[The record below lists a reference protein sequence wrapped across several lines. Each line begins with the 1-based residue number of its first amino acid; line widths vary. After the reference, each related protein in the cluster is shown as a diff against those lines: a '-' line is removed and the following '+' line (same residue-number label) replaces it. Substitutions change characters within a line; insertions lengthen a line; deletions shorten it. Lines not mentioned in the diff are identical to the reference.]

1 MARVNAIQT
10 NFTGGQIS
18 PRLFGRV
25 DVESY
30 RNSLKTLN
38 NMIVYPQGGAGRRFG
53 TMHVGEGKD
62 SAAGTDRKFRLVPFE
77 YSDTNAYCLEFGHN
91 YIRFYAQSAQVQSG
105 GSAVEVSTTYTDA
118 QLDELQFAQS
128 ADVLY
133 IAHRSHP
140 VRQLV
145 RNSATSFTL
154 SEVVFVDGPY
164 LDDNTT
170 STTIAASATSGSV
183 TLTASASFFTSS
195 HVGAIFRITNSG
207 TTGYAKV
214 TAFTNA
220 TTVTAA
226 VQSALGGT
234 SAVTTWR
241 EGAFSTERG
250 YPGCITFFE
259 QRLCLAGT
267 AHRPQT
273 VWVSKVDDYENF
285 TPGANDDD
293 PIPFTIAANK
303 VNIIQWL
310 SQARNSLF
318 IGTVGA
324 EWQVKGANNAAITP
338 SNIIVRQQTSEGS
351 ARIQPVPIKNALLFI
366 QRGGEKLHEVTF
378 DFLTDSFQ
386 APDLTLLSEDI
397 TSGGITHF
405 DAQRTPDPII
415 WAVLSDGTL
424 SAMTYQPDQK
434 IQAWHKHTIGG
445 AASAATI
452 TVTDYANIAVST
464 DIVVTKSDGS
474 TVTFSSEASSGDA
487 PSTTNG
493 WRPNESNNTTAD
505 NIYTAINAHAD
516 FTVANPAANVVTVTE
531 TQKAGTGPITL
542 KSSDP
547 VRVATADESYA
558 VAESIAVIPKDITA
572 GIYIDQ
578 VWLGVKRTVNGAT
591 KRYIE
596 YIDSTLNTDSSL
608 TYSGSSTSSISGLS
622 HLEGQTVAVKVDDA
636 PQPDKVVSS
645 GAISISPAGTAAE
658 VGLPYTHTLTTLP
671 PEFGA
676 QAGASLSRLR
686 RMHEVVLYL
695 RASSGGLI
703 NSDNIIYR
711 SSADD
716 MGTALPL
723 FTGTIRYTPD
733 DSWDRDGNITISGT
747 QPLPF
752 NLTALI
758 MGTNVSEG

>member
-170 STTIAASATSGSV
+170 ATTIAASATSGSV

-195 HVGAIFRITNSG
+195 HVGALFRITNSG

-547 VRVATADESYA
+547 VRIATADESYA

>member
-30 RNSLKTLN
+30 RNSLKPLN

-77 YSDTNAYCLEFGHN
+77 YSDSNAYCLEFGHN

-170 STTIAASATSGSV
+170 ATTIAASATSGSV

-195 HVGAIFRITNSG
+195 HVGALFRITNSG

>member
-658 VGLPYTHTLTTLP
+658 VGLPDTHTLTTLP

>member
-531 TQKAGTGPITL
+531 TQKAGTGLITL

-547 VRVATADESYA
+547 VRIATADESYA

>member
-170 STTIAASATSGSV
+170 ATTIAASATSGSV

-195 HVGAIFRITNSG
+195 HVGALFRITNSG

-645 GAISISPAGTAAE
+645 GAISISPAGPAAE

>member
-351 ARIQPVPIKNALLFI
+351 ARIQPVPIKNALLVI

>member
-25 DVESY
+25 DIESY
-30 RNSLKTLN
+30 RNSVKTLE
-38 NMIVYPQGGAGRRFG
+38 NMVVYPQGGAGRRFG
-53 TMHVGEGKD
+53 TMYVGEGKD

-91 YIRFYAQSAQVQSG
+91 YIRFYAQSSQVVSG

-133 IAHRSHP
+133 VAHRSHP
-140 VRQLV
+140 TRQLV

-154 SEVVFVDGPY
+154 SDVVFVDGPY

-170 STTIAASATSGSV
+170 ATTIAASATTGSV
-183 TLTASASFFTSS
+183 TLTASVAIFTSS
-195 HVGAIFRITNSG
+195 HVGAFFRITNS

-214 TAFTNA
+214 TGFTD
-220 TTVTAA
+220 TTHVTAT
-226 VQSALGGT
+226 VISTLGGT

-241 EGAFSTERG
+241 EGAFSAERG
-250 YPGCITFFE
+250 YPGCVTFYE
-259 QRLCLAGT
+259 QRLCLAGSPY
-267 AHRPQT
+267 RPQT

-303 VNIIQWL
+303 VNVIQWL

-324 EWQVKGANNAAITP
+324 EWQVKGSNGAAITP
-338 SNIIVRQQTSEGS
+338 GNIIVRQQTSEGS
-351 ARIQPVPIKNALLFI
+351 ARIQPVPIKNALLFV
-366 QRGGEKLHEVTF
+366 QRGAEKLHEVTF

-415 WAVLSDGTL
+415 WAVLSGGTL
-424 SAMTYQPDQK
+424 AAMTYQPDQK
-434 IQAWHKHTIGG
+434 IQAWHAHTIGG
-445 AASAATI
+445 VAGAATI
-452 TVTDYANIAVST
+452 TVTDYA
-464 DIVVTKSDGS
+464 
-474 TVTFSSEASSGDA
+474 A

-516 FTVANPAANVVTVTE
+516 FTVANPSANVVTIEE
-531 TQKAGTGPITL
+531 TQRFGTGPTTL
-542 KSSDP
+542 SISDI
-547 VRVATADESYA
+547 VRLVTTNQTSAVVES
-558 VAESIAVIPKDITA
+558 VSVIPKDITA

-578 VWLGVKRTVNGAT
+578 VWLGVKRTINGAT
-591 KRYIE
+591 KRYVE
-596 YIDSTLNTDSSL
+596 YIDSTLNTDSTL
-608 TYSGSSTSSISGLS
+608 IYSGSSASSLSGLG
-622 HLEGQTVAVKVDDA
+622 HLEGETVAVKVVDA
-636 PQPDKVVSS
+636 PQPDKIVSS
-645 GAISISPAGTAAE
+645 AAITLSPAGASAQ

-686 RMHEVVLYL
+686 RIHEVVLYL
-695 RASSGGLI
+695 RSSSGGLI
-703 NSDNIIYR
+703 NDDSIIYR

-716 MGTALPL
+716 MGNALPL
-723 FTGTIRYTPD
+723 FTGTIRYTPN
-733 DSWDRDGNITISGT
+733 DSWDRDGSMTISGT

>member
-170 STTIAASATSGSV
+170 ATTIAASATSGSV

-195 HVGAIFRITNSG
+195 HVGALFRITNSG

-267 AHRPQT
+267 SYRPQT

>member
-424 SAMTYQPDQK
+424 SAMTYQPEQK

-531 TQKAGTGPITL
+531 TQNAGTGPITL

>member
-547 VRVATADESYA
+547 VRIAAADESYA

-572 GIYIDQ
+572 DIYIDQ

>member
-30 RNSLKTLN
+30 RNSLKPLN

-170 STTIAASATSGSV
+170 ATTIAASATSGSV

-195 HVGAIFRITNSG
+195 HVGALFRITNSG

>member
-170 STTIAASATSGSV
+170 ATTIAASATSGSV

-195 HVGAIFRITNSG
+195 HVGALFRITNSG

>member
-170 STTIAASATSGSV
+170 ATTIAASATSGSV

-547 VRVATADESYA
+547 VRIATADESYA

>member
-474 TVTFSSEASSGDA
+474 TVTFSSEASSGAA

-578 VWLGVKRTVNGAT
+578 VWLGVTRTVNGAT

-596 YIDSTLNTDSSL
+596 YIDSALNTDSSL

>member
-170 STTIAASATSGSV
+170 ATTIAASATSGSV

-195 HVGAIFRITNSG
+195 HVGALFRITNSG

-267 AHRPQT
+267 AHRPHT

-516 FTVANPAANVVTVTE
+516 FTVANPAANGVTVTE

-572 GIYIDQ
+572 DIYIDQ

-622 HLEGQTVAVKVDDA
+622 HLEGQTVAVKGDDA

>member
-195 HVGAIFRITNSG
+195 HVGALFRITNSG

>member
-1 MARVNAIQT
+1 
-10 NFTGGQIS
+10 
-18 PRLFGRV
+18 
-25 DVESY
+25 
-30 RNSLKTLN
+30 
-38 NMIVYPQGGAGRRFG
+38 
-53 TMHVGEGKD
+53 
-62 SAAGTDRKFRLVPFE
+62 
-77 YSDTNAYCLEFGHN
+77 
-91 YIRFYAQSAQVQSG
+91 
-105 GSAVEVSTTYTDA
+105 
-118 QLDELQFAQS
+118 
-128 ADVLY
+128 
-133 IAHRSHP
+133 
-140 VRQLV
+140 
-145 RNSATSFTL
+145 
-154 SEVVFVDGPY
+154 
-164 LDDNTT
+164 
-170 STTIAASATSGSV
+170 
-183 TLTASASFFTSS
+183 
-195 HVGAIFRITNSG
+195 
-207 TTGYAKV
+207 
-214 TAFTNA
+214 
-220 TTVTAA
+220 
-226 VQSALGGT
+226 
-234 SAVTTWR
+234 
-241 EGAFSTERG
+241 
-250 YPGCITFFE
+250 
-259 QRLCLAGT
+259 
-267 AHRPQT
+267 
-273 VWVSKVDDYENF
+273 
-285 TPGANDDD
+285 
-293 PIPFTIAANK
+293 
-303 VNIIQWL
+303 
-310 SQARNSLF
+310 
-318 IGTVGA
+318 
-324 EWQVKGANNAAITP
+324 
-338 SNIIVRQQTSEGS
+338 
-351 ARIQPVPIKNALLFI
+351 
-366 QRGGEKLHEVTF
+366 
-378 DFLTDSFQ
+378 
-386 APDLTLLSEDI
+386 
-397 TSGGITHF
+397 
-405 DAQRTPDPII
+405 
-415 WAVLSDGTL
+415 
-424 SAMTYQPDQK
+424 MTYQPDQK

-572 GIYIDQ
+572 DIYIDQ

>member
-25 DVESY
+25 DIESY
-30 RNSLKTLN
+30 RNSLKTLE
-38 NMIVYPQGGAGRRFG
+38 NMVVYPQGGAGRRFG
-53 TMHVGEGKD
+53 TMHVAEGKD

-91 YIRFYAQSAQVQSG
+91 YIRFYAQSAQVVS
-105 GSAVEVSTTYTDA
+105 GSAVEVVTTYTNA

-133 IAHRSHP
+133 IVHRSHP
-140 VRQLV
+140 PRQLV

-154 SEVVFVDGPY
+154 SDVVFVDGPY

-170 STTIAASATSGSV
+170 AITIASSATTGSV
-183 TLTASASFFTSS
+183 TLTASSSLFTAD
-195 HVGAIFRITNSG
+195 HVGAFFRITNTS
-207 TTGYAKV
+207 TGYAKV

-220 TTVTAA
+220 TTVTAT
-226 VQSALGGT
+226 VVSTLGGT

-241 EGAFSTERG
+241 EGAFSAERG

-267 AHRPQT
+267 THRPQT

-324 EWQVKGANNAAITP
+324 EWQVKGSAGAAITP
-338 SNIIVRQQTSEGS
+338 GNIIVRQQTSEGS
-351 ARIQPVPIKNALLFI
+351 ARIQPVPIKNALLFV
-366 QRGGEKLHEVTF
+366 QRGGEKMHEITF

-397 TSGGITHF
+397 TSGGVTHF

-434 IQAWHKHTIGG
+434 IQAWHSHTIGG
-445 AASAATI
+445 VSGSATI
-452 TVTDYANIAVST
+452 TVTDYANIVVGT
-464 DIVVTKSDGS
+464 DIVVTKSDGN
-474 TVTFSSEASSGDA
+474 TVTFTSEAISGSA

-493 WRPNESNNTTAD
+493 WRPNESNDTTAD
-505 NIYTAINAHAD
+505 NIYTAINAHSD
-516 FTVANPAANVVTVTE
+516 FTVANPAANVVTITE
-531 TQKAGTGPITL
+531 TQRLGTGPTTL
-542 KSSDP
+542 SISDT
-547 VRVATADESYA
+547 VRLATTDETAA
-558 VAESIAVIPKDITA
+558 VVESVAVIPKDITA

-578 VWLGVKRTVNGAT
+578 VWLGVKRTINGAI
-591 KRYIE
+591 KRYVE
-596 YIDSTLNTDSSL
+596 YIDSTLNTDSTL
-608 TYSGSSTSSISGLS
+608 IYSGSSTSSLSGLS
-622 HLEGQTVAVKVDDA
+622 HLEGQTVAVKVNDA
-636 PQPDKVVSS
+636 PQPDKIVSS
-645 GAISISPAGTAAE
+645 AAIAISPAGSSAQ

-686 RMHEVVLYL
+686 RIHEVVLYL

-703 NSDNIIYR
+703 NNDSIIYR

-716 MGTALPL
+716 MGNALPL
-723 FTGTIRYTPD
+723 FTGTVRYTPD